1 MEKWNLIVD
10 VERCEN
16 CNNCVLSAKD
26 EYVGNEH
33 PGYSAPVA
41 AESAELI
48 TITRKVRGT
57 TPVVDAAYLVSMCAH
72 CDNAP
77 CLKSGGDA
85 IRKRDDGIMIID
97 PVKAKGRRD
106 IAESCPYNAI
116 VWNEELQLPQIWIFD
131 AHLLDQGWTK
141 PRCVQSC
148 PTDVFEAVKIS
159 DADMQRRVE
168 AEQLEVLKPELD
180 TRPRVYYRNLYRF
193 NRCFIGGTVVAEVDG
208 VEDCLADA
216 RVTLTRNGEVLQS
229 THTDAFGEFKLDRL
243 EADSGAYSVCIEHDG
258 FAALELETEVADS
271 VYLGVHTLRAVA
283 H

>member
-41 AESAELI
+41 EESAELI
-48 TITRKVRGT
+48 TITRKVRGS
-57 TPVVDAAYLVSMCAH
+57 TPLVDASYLVSMCAH

-77 CLKSGGDA
+77 CMKTGGDA
-85 IRKRDDGIMIID
+85 VRKRDDGIMIID
-97 PVKAKGRRD
+97 PEKARGRRD
-106 IAESCPYNAI
+106 IADSCPYNAI
-116 VWNEELQLPQIWIFD
+116 VWNEEQQLPQIWIFD
-131 AHLLDQGWTK
+131 AHLLDQGWSK

-159 DADMQRRVE
+159 DAEMQRRVE
-168 AEQLEVLKPELD
+168 AEQLDVLKPELD

-193 NRCFIGGTVVAEVDG
+193 NRCFIGGTVVAEIDG
-208 VEDCLADA
+208 IEECVADA
-216 RVTLTRNGEVLQS
+216 TVTLSRNGETLLS
-229 THTDAFGEFKLDRL
+229 THTDAFGEFKLDRID
-243 EADSGAYSVCIEHDG
+243 ADSGTYTVHIEHSD
-258 FAALELETEVADS
+258 FAALELETEVGES
-271 VYLGVHTLRAVA
+271 VYLGARTLQSKP